1 VTPELLTDLET
12 RQSASRSWFPPHL
25 KMRPLLCDAV
35 AQPQSTDE
43 VAVLVAWAEAQGKSL
58 RAMGGGSGT
67 GELAS
72 VDIALD
78 TSHLTELSWSEENLT
93 VTVGAGKTVGAL
105 EDQLARHGYTT
116 GHVLGSANLAT
127 VGGCIATDAHGLFTG
142 RYGSFR
148 ESVLSQNTV
157 GGIIVEA
164 TLKMHP
170 QPEARAWA
178 VFDFGD
184 FDDACDALRLIH
196 RSDARPSLARTLAP
210 LLSGAGGAR
219 VVLAFEG
226 DEVVQT
232 GHFQMAYA
240 VCQQLGGIPASP
252 DDGERWLEGRQR
264 SDFWSANAQSDTF
277 ADFMRQKAPWSSVSE
292 TCQRL
297 RNVLEGRVASLD
309 IEVAHP
315 TPHGATLELAFTLHG
330 DEQRYRELRELILPS
345 RKA

>member
-240 VCQQLGGIPASP
+240 VCQQLGGTPASP
-252 DDGERWLEGRQR
+252 DDGERWLEDRQR